1 MASLQDSASVLILWL
16 CSHKLKL
23 QVTNMDL
30 SEHFPRAL
38 RDTPSTWLVT
48 GAAGFIGS
56 HLVQQLLLLGQ
67 NVVAMD
73 NFSTGHQS
81 NLDDVRR
88 QAGESASARLQFI
101 KGDIRSPD
109 DCRRAVKGVD
119 YVLHQAALGSVPRSL
134 EDPGLTNEVNIGG
147 FLNMLIA
154 SRDVGVKRFV
164 YAASSSTYGD
174 HPGLPKVEDVIG
186 KPLSPYAVTKYADE
200 LYADVFSQAY
210 GIEVIGL
217 RYFNVFG
224 PRQDPE
230 GAYAAVIPRWFNDC
244 MQAKPCQINGD
255 GETSRDFCYVDN
267 VVQANLLAA
276 TTQNPD
282 ALNQVYNIAFGGRT
296 TLNELYH
303 HIRKLVSNQR
313 PELKLPEPIY
323 GDFRAG
329 DVRHSQ
335 ADISKAGRLLGY
347 APECDVGAGLAQT
360 SAWFAAQSSDAAAG
374 QVAGD
379 SCELETVAIVGLGYV
394 GLPLAVAFGARRRTI
409 GFDMNKT
416 KLDQYRAGVDPTGEV
431 GAEKLATAKHLEFT
445 TDPAMLSQASIIII
459 VVPTPI
465 DQARRPDLT
474 PLEGASRT
482 VGKYLRPGTTVIYES
497 TVYPGC
503 TEEVC
508 VPILE
513 KESGMPWAGRGTG
526 ASSPG
531 NTNNDGFFIGYS
543 PERINPGDTVHRL
556 ETITKVVSGDTPETL
571 EKVAQ
576 LYESVVTAGVHR
588 ASSVKVA
595 EAAKVIENTQ
605 RDLNIA
611 LMNELA
617 LIFNR
622 LDIDTLD
629 VLEAAGTKWN
639 FLPFR
644 PGLVGGHCIGVD
656 PYYLTYKAESVGYHP
671 QVVLGGRQTN
681 DSMSKFLAEQTVKQL
696 VRNNHPVAGAK
707 VTVLGLTFK
716 ENCPDL
722 RNSKVADIVQ
732 ELKEYCCDVSVHD
745 PLADAA
751 EAHEEYGIDLVDWDT
766 LKPAHAV
773 ILAVPHASYLAKGI
787 NLVLPLVAKDGVVID
802 VKSALDRR
810 QADAAGVNL
819 WRL

>member
-1 MASLQDSASVLILWL
+1 MEF
-16 CSHKLKL
+16 
-23 QVTNMDL
+23 
-30 SEHFPRAL
+30 SEHFPRQL
-38 RDTPSTWLVT
+38 RDNPATWLVT

-56 HLVQQLLLLGQ
+56 HLTQQLLLLGQ
-67 NVVAMD
+67 NVVGLD

-81 NLDDVRR
+81 NVDDVKRR
-88 QAGESASARLQFI
+88 VGESAAAKLRFI
-101 KGDIRSPD
+101 KGDIRSPE
-109 DCRRAVKGVD
+109 DCKNALKGVD

-134 EDPGLTNEVNIGG
+134 EDPALTNEVNVDG

-154 SRDVGVKRFV
+154 ARDEGVKRFV

-174 HPGLPKVEDVIG
+174 HPALPKVEDVIG
-186 KPLSPYAVTKYADE
+186 KPLSPYAVTKYVDE

-224 PRQDPE
+224 PRQDPQ
-230 GAYAAVIPRWFNDC
+230 GAYAAVIPRWFDEC
-244 MQAKPCQINGD
+244 LEGRPCQINGD

-276 TTQNPD
+276 TTQSPD
-282 ALNQVYNIAFGGRT
+282 AVNQVYNVAFGGRT
-296 TLNELYH
+296 TLNELYYY
-303 HIRKLVSNQR
+303 IRDLVSERR
-313 PELKLPEPIY
+313 PELEIPELVY

-335 ADISKAGRLLGY
+335 ADISKAKSLLGY
-347 APECDVGAGLAQT
+347 APECNVAAGLAQAT
-360 SAWFAAQSSDAAAG
+360 DWYVSQPSASN
-374 QVAGD
+374 VKEE
-379 SCELETVAIVGLGYV
+379 ELETIAIVGLGYV
-394 GLPLAVAFGARRRTI
+394 GLPLAVAFGNQRRTI
-409 GFDMNKT
+409 GFDLNEA
-416 KLDQYRAGVDPTGEV
+416 KLAQYRAGVDPTGEV
-431 GAEKLATAKHLEFT
+431 GAEKLATAKHLELT
-445 TDPAMLSQASIIII
+445 SDPSKLSEASIIII

-465 DQARRPDLT
+465 DHARRPDLR

-482 VGKYLRPGTTVIYES
+482 VGQYLRPGTTVIYES

-513 KESGMPWAGRGTG
+513 AASGLPWSGRQQVDGQPTG
-526 ASSPG
+526 AAG
-531 NTNNDGFFIGYS
+531 EGFYIGYS

-571 EKVAQ
+571 DRVAK
-576 LYESVVTAGVHR
+576 LYETVVTAGVHR
-588 ASSVKVA
+588 AASVKVA

-611 LMNELA
+611 LMNELSF
-617 LIFNR
+617 IFNR

-656 PYYLTYKAESVGYHP
+656 PYYLTYKAESVGYYP

-681 DSMSKFLAEQTVKQL
+681 DSMGKFLAEQTVKQL
-696 VRNNHPVAGAK
+696 VSNGHPVANAK
-707 VTVLGLTFK
+707 ITVLGLTFK

-722 RNSKVADIVQ
+722 RNSKVGDIVR
-732 ELKEYCCDVSVHD
+732 ELKEYCCDVTVHD
-745 PLADAA
+745 PLASAA
-751 EAHEEYGIDLVDWDT
+751 EASTEYDIDLVEWKD

-773 ILAVPHASYLAKGI
+773 ILAVPHAAYLAQGVD
-787 NLVLPLVAKDGVVID
+787 LVLPLLAEDGVVID
-802 VKSALDRR
+802 VKGALDRQ
-810 QADAAGVNL
+810 QAATAGVNL